1 MVGEHQ
7 LGNPEDVVHM
17 ARQKSS
23 DFFCGIG
30 LIMRYRY
37 RVPRE
42 ATGHHQQTIVAR
54 VNVHNIHRLR
64 VDADHAPGSSTR
76 REGTWGVVRLTSG
89 PFPALA
95 VRTPITYA
103 VNHLPHIVHRTPEET
118 TAQHPELHVFAGVIV
133 GVMPLNQRPEYVC
146 ARLRNHHG
154 VAKFGVVHLQLTS
167 TVDTI
172 GFLR

>member
-1 MVGEHQ
+1 
-7 LGNPEDVVHM
+7 
-17 ARQKSS
+17 
-23 DFFCGIG
+23 
-30 LIMRYRY
+30 
-37 RVPRE
+37 
-42 ATGHHQQTIVAR
+42 
-54 VNVHNIHRLR
+54 
-64 VDADHAPGSSTR
+64 
-76 REGTWGVVRLTSG
+76 
-89 PFPALA
+89 
-95 VRTPITYA
+95 

-172 GFLR
+172 GFLSMKDTKRLGFLVTKALTQNLLNVALRASSLVDHVVA